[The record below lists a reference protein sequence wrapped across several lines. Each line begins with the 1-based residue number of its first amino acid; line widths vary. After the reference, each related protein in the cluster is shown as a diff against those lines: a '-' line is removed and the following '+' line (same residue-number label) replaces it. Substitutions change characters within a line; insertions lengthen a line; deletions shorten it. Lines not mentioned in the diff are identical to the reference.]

1 MTTKRADAALHERG
15 LFESRAKAR
24 EAIEA
29 GLVTVDGRVVVKPS
43 MPIAEGADIVAQAPY
58 PWVSRGGV
66 KLAHGLDV
74 FKVDPSGLYCLDV
87 GASTGGFTDVLLA
100 RGARHVAAVD
110 VGHGQLHE
118 RLRRDSRVTSME
130 GQDARTLTAAQLAE
144 APPLVVIDASFISL
158 AALLPNVL
166 SLAASNAT
174 LVALIKP
181 QFEAGRHGTRKG
193 IVRNEA
199 VHAEVC
205 ARTQTD
211 LDAQG
216 WRVSG
221 LTASPIAGGDGN
233 REFLICAR
241 RTDIS
246 R

>member
-15 LFESRAKAR
+15 FFESRAKAR

-29 GLVTVDGRVVVKPS
+29 GLVTVDGRVVLKPS
-43 MPIAEGADIVAQAPY
+43 TPISEGADIVAQAPY

-66 KLAHGLDV
+66 KLAHALEV
-74 FKVDPSGLYCLDV
+74 FSVDAAGLYCLDV

-118 RLRRDSRVTSME
+118 KLRRDARVTSME

-144 APPLVVIDASFISL
+144 APALVVIDASFISL

-166 SLAASNAT
+166 SLAAPGAT

-181 QFEAGRHGTRKG
+181 QFEAGRFGAKKG
-193 IVRNEA
+193 VVRDAA
-199 VHAEVC
+199 VHAEIC

-211 LDAQG
+211 IEAHG
-216 WRVSG
+216 WRVAG
-221 LTASPIAGGDGN
+221 VTPSPITGGDGN
-233 REFLICAR
+233 REFLICAV
-241 RTDIS
+241 RTGGA